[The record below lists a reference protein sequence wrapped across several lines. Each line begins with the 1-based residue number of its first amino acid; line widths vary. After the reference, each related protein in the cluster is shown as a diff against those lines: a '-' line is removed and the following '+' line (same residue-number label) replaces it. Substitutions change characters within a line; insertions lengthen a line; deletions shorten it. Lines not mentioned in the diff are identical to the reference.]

1 MSFDSNKLR
10 FLESSTN
17 LRATIKRHTG
27 RTPSAEIARD
37 ISACLQQGRLFFE
50 VASSSP
56 LQIQPLQIYYG
67 MVGFAK
73 AVVLSSN
80 VRSIATIAQSHGLS
94 DISENNSKIEDLR
107 VRFNGGGVFQQ
118 FNDAIASRGSIRYY
132 NVSMLEKESKPFDPA
147 MALDKT
153 EASLKNLL
161 ARIPGLERL
170 YERTSDNDS
179 ECWGVNINYNHG
191 LVDLRIDDPIL
202 FADKNDLRAMVGR
215 WRGKFPWLNDWC
227 FAEATRAWDN
237 TVLIFRNR
245 QKPMSGELS
254 DDVLIPNSNGFSAK
268 TENQTGIDFLTIL
281 PSLAGGI
288 TRDHPTTISPLNGVA
303 LSEFSLQFIAA
314 FLLSSLVRYRPQV
327 WQHAISHTITQNSVA
342 DDRALSLIELYTK
355 TVLNNFP
362 TMVEESIDP
371 TP

>member
-17 LRATIKRHTG
+17 LRAAIKRHTG

-73 AVVLSSN
+73 AVILSSN

-107 VRFNGGGVFQQ
+107 VKFNSGGVFQQ

-132 NVSMLEKESKPFDPA
+132 NISMLQKESKPFDPA
-147 MALDKT
+147 IGLNRT
-153 EASLKNLL
+153 EASLKDLL

-170 YERTSDNDS
+170 YERTFDKDS
-179 ECWGVNINYNHG
+179 KCWGVQIDYNHG
-191 LVDLRIDDPIL
+191 LVNLRIDDPIL
-202 FADKNDLRAMVGR
+202 VGDKQDLRAMVGR
-215 WRGKFPWLNDWC
+215 WRENFPWLHDWC

-245 QKPMSGELS
+245 QKPVSGELS
-254 DDVLIPNSNGFSAK
+254 DDVLLPKEDGFAAK
-268 TENQTGIDFLTIL
+268 TENQTGINFVTIL
-281 PSLAGGI
+281 PALAGGI

-303 LSEFSLQFIAA
+303 LSEFSLQFVAA

-327 WQHAISHTITQNSVA
+327 WQHAISHTITESSVA

-355 TVLNNFP
+355 IALHNFP
-362 TMVEESIDP
+362 RMVEEAIDP
-371 TP
+371 TS